1 MFALYFVQDVMHFKQ
16 CIKSNTVCYFVAAR
30 FSKIKAPPSDSSASG
45 SSSLPRT
52 NNSIE
57 AFANVAF
64 APCYC
69 MWGGE
74 LIEQNAAL
82 IHSRL
87 NLFQGN
93 EGGLGLFHIKHR
105 ALAAL
110 IITFLQTAINPNF
123 RRKYYHESL
132 FNNYVLGVSQPS
144 LKIPIYFMGKFFP
157 TLRNLREKRSECDW
171 FQVNIPISQVC

>member
-16 CIKSNTVCYFVAAR
+16 CIKSNTVCYFVAAC

>member
-16 CIKSNTVCYFVAAR
+16 CIKSNTVCYFVAAC

-82 IHSRL
+82 IQSRL

-110 IITFLQTAINPNF
+110 IFTFFQTAINPNF
-123 RRKYYHESL
+123 RRNYYHESL
-132 FNNYVLGVSQPS
+132 FNNYVLGVSHS
-144 LKIPIYFMGKFFP
+144 LKIPIYFILPDPEKFKG
-157 TLRNLREKRSECDW
+157 KRSECDW
-171 FQVNIPISQVC
+171 IISWFS